1 MSNQESNINLIN
13 KERTSKNEK
22 QPRTQISV
30 NKRGTIFVQI
40 FSLQGYISEKTK
52 KSHFLGY
59 KIVHLFIKIII
70 ITWPNNSTKIYIL
83 KQNI

>member
-52 KSHFLGY
+52 NSHFLGY
-59 KIVHLFIKIII
+59 KIVHFFIKIII
-70 ITWPNNSTKIYIL
+70 ITWPNSTIAKYTF
-83 KQNI
+83 